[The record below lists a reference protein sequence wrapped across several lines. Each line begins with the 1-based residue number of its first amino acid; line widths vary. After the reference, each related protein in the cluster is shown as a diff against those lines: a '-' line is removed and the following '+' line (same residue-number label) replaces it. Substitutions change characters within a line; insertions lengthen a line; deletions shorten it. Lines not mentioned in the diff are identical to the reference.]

1 MNKDYALNEASR
13 AADEMGPGW
22 VVEALREHASRGVN
36 RERAAAAVMTTASTS
51 SQSGRGLTESDV
63 NEIFTYH
70 DDPIATPHYVEV
82 REAAKAF
89 AKVLL
94 RHVPSCADQ
103 TAAMRKLRECVMT
116 ANAGIALSGRY

>member
-13 AADEMGPGW
+13 AADEMGSGW
-22 VVEALREHASRGVN
+22 VVEALNEHARKGVARQN
-36 RERAAAAVMTTASTS
+36 VGAMMPASTGA
-51 SQSGRGLTESDV
+51 QSGRGLTESDV

-70 DDPIATPHYVEV
+70 DDPNAVPHYVEV
-82 REAAKAF
+82 REGAKAF

-94 RHVPSCADQ
+94 RHVPTCADQ

-116 ANAGIALSGRY
+116 ANAGIALGGRY